1 MDKVDSNDLNI
12 VNLGPGTIWS
22 PLHRLADADEASGN
36 FVHDEQRILL
46 DDTVAGVQDLLA
58 RNEPLPSFEM
68 AGPRRKIFFDP
79 EKTACGIV
87 TCGGLCP
94 GLNDVIR
101 GLVMQLN
108 YRYGVRKIYGF
119 KYGYEGFIPEYGHE
133 VVHLTT
139 EFVNN
144 IHRFGGTVLGTSRG
158 PQDIGRIL
166 DRLDEFGIN
175 ILFVIGGDGTL
186 RGALDISQQAQQRGR
201 PISVI
206 GIPKTIDND
215 IMFMDKSFGYET
227 AFAAAVNAIQ
237 AAHTESQGSRN
248 GIGLVKL
255 MGRHSGFITCSAVLA
270 TNEVNFAL
278 IPEVPFALE
287 GEQGLLE
294 VVRHRVETRK
304 HAVIVVAEGAGQD
317 LTESSSGET
326 GFLRQRAAQGHRP
339 AFESASRAIFQIARH
354 GDQPQVHR
362 SQLHHPRSPRLA
374 AGHRLLHA
382 PRAKRRSRSHG
393 AARPPCSS
401 RAGTAISSISRCTSP
416 APAASASIRKAT
428 SGNPCWNPPGN
439 RQDFVK
445 AAPQLPPP
453 ANFPRL
459 TKALSS

>member
-1 MDKVDSNDLNI
+1 MDKISANDLNI

-22 PLHRLADADEASGN
+22 PLHRLADADESSDN
-36 FVHDEQRILL
+36 FVTDDQRVLL
-46 DDTVAGVQDLLA
+46 DDTLDGVKDLLA
-58 RNEPLPSFEM
+58 RGEPLPSFEL

-79 EKTACGIV
+79 EHTACGIV

-119 KYGYEGFIPEYGHE
+119 RYGYEGFIPEYGHE
-133 VVHLTT
+133 VVQLTT

-158 PQDIGRIL
+158 PQDTGRIL
-166 DRLDEFGIN
+166 DRLGEFGIN

-186 RGALDISQQAQQRGR
+186 RGALDISQEARKRGR

-227 AFAAAVNAIQ
+227 AFAAAVDAIQ
-237 AAHTESQGSRN
+237 AAHAEAQGSPN

-255 MGRHSGFITCSAVLA
+255 MGRHSGFITCSAVLS

-294 VVRHRVETRK
+294 VLRHRIETRR

-317 LTESSSGET
+317 LIDSPGGET
-326 GFLRQRAAQGHRP
+326 ADLSGNVRLKDIGLLLKLRIEQFFKANSMEVNLKYIDPSYILRGVPASAQDSGYCM
-339 AFESASRAIFQIARH
+339 
-354 GDQPQVHR
+354 
-362 SQLHHPRSPRLA
+362 RLA
-374 AGHRLLHA
+374 QSAVHAALAGKTAMLVGRW
-382 PRAKRRSRSHG
+382 HG
-393 AARPPCSS
+393 HFVHLPMH
-401 RAGTAISSISRCTSP
+401 I
-416 APAASASIRKAT
+416 AT
-428 SGNPCWNPPGN
+428 SGRKRVDPKGDLWQSVLESTG
-439 RQDFVK
+439 Q
-445 AAPQLPPP
+445 P
-453 ANFPRL
+453 ARFR
-459 TKALSS
+459 

>member
-1 MDKVDSNDLNI
+1 MISRDGRKGSESMDKINSNDLNI

-22 PLHRLADADEASGN
+22 PLHRLADADEASDN
-36 FVHDEQRILL
+36 FVHDDQRILL
-46 DDTVAGVQDLLA
+46 DDTLAGVQDLLS

-119 KYGYEGFIPEYGHE
+119 RYGYEGFIPEYGHE
-133 VVHLTT
+133 VVNLTT
-139 EFVNN
+139 EYVNN

-158 PQDIGRIL
+158 PQDIGRII

-186 RGALDISQQAQQRGR
+186 RGAAEVSQQAQKRGR

-255 MGRHSGFITCSAVLA
+255 MGRHSGFITCSAVLS

-294 VVRHRVETRK
+294 VIRHRVETRK

-326 GFLRQRAAQGHRP
+326 DSSGNVRLKDIGLLLKLRIEEYFKAHTMEVNLKYIDPSYIIRGVPASAQDSGYCM
-339 AFESASRAIFQIARH
+339 
-354 GDQPQVHR
+354 
-362 SQLHHPRSPRLA
+362 RLA
-374 AGHRLLHA
+374 QNAVHAAMAGKTAMLVARW
-382 PRAKRRSRSHG
+382 HG
-393 AARPPCSS
+393 HFVHLPMHL
-401 RAGTAISSISRCTSP
+401 
-416 APAASASIRKAT
+416 AASGRKRVDPKGDLWQSVLEST
-428 SGNPCWNPPGN
+428 G
-439 RQDFVK
+439 Q
-445 AAPQLPPP
+445 P
-453 ANFPRL
+453 ARFR
-459 TKALSS
+459 

>member
-1 MDKVDSNDLNI
+1 MDKITANDLLI
-12 VNLGPGTIWS
+12 RTLGTGTIWS
-22 PLHRLADADEASGN
+22 PLHRLADAGEGGEN
-36 FVHDEQRILL
+36 FVHDEERILH
-46 DDTVAGVQDLLA
+46 DDRISGVQDLLA

-119 KYGYEGFIPEYGHE
+119 RYGYEGFIEEYGHD
-133 VVHLTT
+133 VVNLTPD
-139 EFVNN
+139 FVNN

-166 DRLDEFGIN
+166 DRLESFGIN

-186 RGALDISQQAQQRGR
+186 RGALDISQQAEKRGR
-201 PISVI
+201 PVSVI

-255 MGRHSGFITCSAVLA
+255 MGRHSGFITCSAVLS

-278 IPEVPFALE
+278 IPEVPFVLE
-287 GEQGLLE
+287 GEHGLLE
-294 VVRHRVETRK
+294 VVRRRVESRQ

-317 LTESSSGET
+317 LVDQAHGGTDLSGNVRLKDIGLLLKERLEGHFKSHSMEVNLKYIDPSYIIRSGT
-326 GFLRQRAAQGHRP
+326 ASAQDSGYCM
-339 AFESASRAIFQIARH
+339 
-354 GDQPQVHR
+354 
-362 SQLHHPRSPRLA
+362 RLA
-374 AGHRLLHA
+374 QNAVHAAMAGKTAMLVARW
-382 PRAKRRSRSHG
+382 HG
-393 AARPPCSS
+393 HFVHLPMHL
-401 RAGTAISSISRCTSP
+401 
-416 APAASASIRKAT
+416 AT
-428 SGNPCWNPPGN
+428 SGRKRVDPKGDLWQSVLESTG
-439 RQDFVK
+439 Q
-445 AAPQLPPP
+445 P
-453 ANFPRL
+453 ARFR
-459 TKALSS
+459 